1 MKNSTKTV
9 QRIGYIDALRGVAV
23 LLMIE
28 QHLGYWLWN
37 SPPGSIHFF
46 DHPFLLSFNALGGF
60 AAPVFVTLAG
70 VGVSLFSLRHSNV
83 DVILVRRGFIIMIFG
98 YILNAITP
106 SWFSLGSWYVLHMIG
121 FAIILFP
128 LFRRLNSSVIFFIG
142 IIVVVS
148 TVVLQN
154 LLDTP
159 SFLSSERMR
168 SLDLRGGFLRLA
180 LVEGQFPI
188 FPWLYFFLT
197 GILTGRWIVD
207 KKISRIVC
215 TAVITFFLG
224 AILSI
229 FYFMQFDF
237 AVAGPFHRF
246 FRLGLGFYPALPPIV
261 FLLSSLVLF
270 ALIIFYFFEERHAF
284 SSRNLLV
291 CLGRTSLTLLMVH
304 VFFFRE
310 ISHHL
315 DYWQIFSTVETLLII
330 LGVWVLAALLSVI
343 WQKYGYRYGLE
354 WLLRRIS
361 D

>member
-1 MKNSTKTV
+1 MENANRSV
-9 QRIGYIDALRGVAV
+9 QRINYIDALRGMAV

-37 SPPGSIHFF
+37 SPAGSINFF
-46 DHPFLLSFNALGGF
+46 DYPFLLSFNALGGF

-70 VGVSLFSLRHSNV
+70 IGVSLFEMRHPDS
-83 DVILVRRGFIIMIFG
+83 DSTLVKRGFVIMIFG

-106 SWFSLGSWYVLHMIG
+106 SWFSPGSWYVLHMIG

-128 LFRRLNSSVIFFIG
+128 LFRRLNSTVIFFICL
-142 IIVVVS
+142 IVLAS

-168 SLDLRGGFLRLA
+168 SLDLQGGFLRLA
-180 LVEGQFPI
+180 LAEGQFPV

-197 GILTGRWIVD
+197 GIVTGRWLVD
-207 KKISRIVC
+207 SNTSRIVY

-224 AILSI
+224 AALSI
-229 FYFMQFDF
+229 LYLMRFDF
-237 AVAGPFHRF
+237 AIAGPFRRV
-246 FRLGLGFYPALPPIV
+246 FRLDPGFYPALPPIV

-270 ALIIFYFFEERHAF
+270 ALIIFRLFEMRYAF
-284 SSRNLLV
+284 SSRNPLV

-304 VFFFRE
+304 VFIYRE
-310 ISHHL
+310 LSHHL
-315 DYWQIFSTVETLLII
+315 HFWQTFSTGGTLLIVFGTWLI
-330 LGVWVLAALLSVI
+330 ATLLSVI
-343 WQKYGYRYGLE
+343 WQHYGYRYGLE
-354 WLLRRIS
+354 WLLRKAS
-361 D
+361 G